1 MLKQNIVLIG
11 FRGCGKTTYGKA
23 LAKLLGL
30 PFADLDEEI
39 EYVTGMTIEEYVE
52 RYGWQEFREVEQR
65 VSHDFTRNFSGIV
78 ATGGGTIENSKN
90 LQNLK
95 KTGSFVFLNP
105 NFTKIKKYLMKDTSR
120 PRLNPSIPLAQEID
134 QMWQQRKDIY
144 SASGDYEVNPDYDGD
159 VMEEAK
165 KIIAQIPDHAW
176 PKKPVDKR
184 IAVFASGNGTV
195 LKGLREA
202 QIKGRI
208 PNTTFG
214 LFLTDNP
221 DSPAI
226 KVAKDLGFEGIE
238 IVKPEKG
245 QEREDYDRE
254 VLNVLREYQ
263 PDQILLAGFM
273 RILSKIYVSQYGTK
287 TFNAHPSLLPKFAG
301 LKDMEVHE
309 KVLDHEEKY
318 TGCTIHKVTE
328 EVDAGEIAVQRK
340 ILVEADDT
348 PETLRARVQK
358 QEILGFCELL
368 ERK

>member
-1 MLKQNIVLIG
+1 MVLIG

-23 LAKLLGL
+23 LAKILKL
-30 PFADLDEEI
+30 PFADLDDEI
-39 EYVTGMTIEEYVE
+39 EYVTGMTIEDYVE

-65 VSHDFTRNFSGIV
+65 VSHDYTRNFSGIV
-78 ATGGGTIENSKN
+78 ATGAGTIENSKN

-95 KTGSFVFLNP
+95 KTGNFLFLNP

-144 SASGDYEVNPDYDGD
+144 GASGDFEVKPSYDGD
-159 VMEEAK
+159 PMEEAQ
-165 KIIAQIPDHAW
+165 KIIDQLPPHAF
-176 PKKPVDKR
+176 PKAPIEKN

-195 LKGLREA
+195 LKGLKEL
-202 QIKGRI
+202 QEKGRI
-208 PNTTFG
+208 PNTRYG

-226 KVAKDLGFEGIE
+226 AVAKAIGFEGIE
-238 IVKPEKG
+238 IVKPEAE
-245 QEREDYDRE
+245 QSREDYDRE
-254 VLNVLREYQ
+254 VLNILREYQ
-263 PDQILLAGFM
+263 PDQVLLAGWM
-273 RILSKIYVSQYGTK
+273 RILSKVYVSQYGAK

-301 LKDMEVHE
+301 LKDLEVHE

-328 EVDAGEIAVQRK
+328 DVDAGEIAVQRK
-340 ILVEADDT
+340 ILVESDDT